1 MSSTSIRRKRRN
13 RTCRELHPGA
23 IASRIIRAGDKAEA
37 MTTPATTPSHL
48 GAARSAPGSLYV
60 GEVMHRRSRPKAYEF
75 VYRVFNIV
83 LDIDRLDDPPARCRL
98 FSHNRFNLFSFYD
111 RDHGPR
117 DGSRLRPWIEKQLAT
132 AGLSHAGADI
142 RLLCMPRVLGYGFDP
157 LSIWYCHDADGD
169 LRAILYQVKNTFG
182 DQHGYLLPVG
192 DQRSGPSDHEFDKI
206 FHVSPLIAMDARYRI
221 RTTSPDDK
229 LAVLIRESDDEG
241 EFLVATLTGERRT
254 MTDGALIRQF
264 LRVPFMSLKVI
275 IAIHW
280 QAIRLMLRG
289 VKYTNRPEPPAE
301 GVSTPPHPARKDAA

>member
-1 MSSTSIRRKRRN
+1 MTRPDTPPSQPR
-13 RTCRELHPGA
+13 A
-23 IASRIIRAGDKAEA
+23 ARAGA
-37 MTTPATTPSHL
+37 
-48 GAARSAPGSLYV
+48 GSLYV

-83 LDIDRLDDPPARCRL
+83 LDIDRLADPAARCRL
-98 FSHNRFNLFSFYD
+98 FSHNRFNLFSFHD

-117 DGSRLRPWIEKQLAT
+117 DGTALRPWIDKQLAA
-132 AGLSHAGADI
+132 AGLSHAGADV

-157 LSIWYCHDADGD
+157 LSIWYCHDAAGD

-192 DQRSGPSDHEFDKI
+192 GNTENRAAPPDHEFDKI

-221 RTTSPDDK
+221 RTASPDEN

-241 EFLVATLTGERRT
+241 EFLVATLTGDRRE
-254 MTDGALIRQF
+254 MTDAALIRQF
-264 LRVPFMSLKVI
+264 LRVPFMTLKII

-301 GVSTPPHPARKDAA
+301 GVSTPPHSVRKDAA

>member
-1 MSSTSIRRKRRN
+1 
-13 RTCRELHPGA
+13 
-23 IASRIIRAGDKAEA
+23 
-37 MTTPATTPSHL
+37 MTTPDTSDLMTRPPP
-48 GAARSAPGSLYV
+48 GAAADLYV

-83 LDIDRLDDPPARCRL
+83 LDIDRLAEPPARCRL
-98 FSHNRFNLFSFYD
+98 FSHNRFNLYSFHD

-117 DGSRLRPWIEKQLAT
+117 DGSALRPWIEEQLTA
-132 AGLSHAGADI
+132 AGLSPAAAQV

-157 LSIWYCHDADGD
+157 LSIWYCHDAAGD

-182 DQHGYLLPVG
+182 DQHGYLLPV
-192 DQRSGPSDHEFDKI
+192 DDDSAGPSDHEFDKI
-206 FHVSPLIAMDARYRI
+206 FHVSPLIAMDARYSI
-221 RTTSPDDK
+221 RTTSPDES
-229 LAVLIRESDDEG
+229 LAVLIRESDDDG
-241 EFLVATLTGERRT
+241 EFLVATLTGERRV

-275 IAIHW
+275 VAIHW

-289 VKYTNRPEPPAE
+289 VKYTNRPQPPAE

>member
-1 MSSTSIRRKRRN
+1 
-13 RTCRELHPGA
+13 
-23 IASRIIRAGDKAEA
+23 
-37 MTTPATTPSHL
+37 MTTPDTSDLMTRPPP
-48 GAARSAPGSLYV
+48 GAAEDLYV

-83 LDIDRLDDPPARCRL
+83 LDIDRLAEPPARCRL
-98 FSHNRFNLFSFYD
+98 FSHNRFNLFSFHD

-117 DGSRLRPWIEKQLAT
+117 DGSALRPWIEEQLAA
-132 AGLSHAGADI
+132 AGLSPAAAQV

-157 LSIWYCHDADGD
+157 LSIWYCHDAAGD

-192 DQRSGPSDHEFDKI
+192 DDRAGPSDHEFDKI

-221 RTTSPDDK
+221 RTTSPDES
-229 LAVLIRESDDEG
+229 LAVLIRESDDDG
-241 EFLVATLTGERRT
+241 EFLVATLTGERRV

-275 IAIHW
+275 VAIHW

-289 VKYTNRPEPPAE
+289 VKYTNRPQPPAE